1 MAGVAGKKRPG
12 PTGTAENRPERHP
25 TSKTMYLAIFGA
37 LVTGTTGVSMAI
49 LSVLLGEEAGGAA
62 LLTAAA
68 LAFGL
73 LALSLNRTVNR
84 SMDTVS
90 LAEAIALDRQARDN
104 AASHQHGHVGYNSK
118 EALLQAF
125 STVGGDV
132 STRTTHATATAIEAE
147 PITDRERQ
155 VLALVAEGNSNK
167 LISASLGISER
178 TVKNHL
184 TASMTKLRASDRTHA
199 GVTAV
204 RRGWL
209 EI

>member
-1 MAGVAGKKRPG
+1 
-12 PTGTAENRPERHP
+12 
-25 TSKTMYLAIFGA
+25 MYLAIFGA
-37 LVTGTTGVSMAI
+37 LITGTTGVSMAI
-49 LSVLLGEEAGGAA
+49 LSVLLGEKAGGAA
-62 LLTAAA
+62 LLAAAA

-84 SMDTVS
+84 TVETVS
-90 LAEAIALDRQARDN
+90 LAEAIALDRQTRDSM
-104 AASHQHGHVGYNSK
+104 AFHQHGQAGHNGK
-118 EALLQAF
+118 EALAQAF

-132 STRTTHATATAIEAE
+132 TTRPPHATATAIEAE

-155 VLALVAEGNSNK
+155 VLALVAEGYSNK
-167 LISASLGISER
+167 LVSASLGISER

-199 GVTAV
+199 VVTAI
-204 RRGWL
+204 RHGWL